1 MQKRFGVG
9 ALVCALWAVPAWA
22 QVKID
27 EPWARATVPGQKAT
41 GVFMKLTATQAS
53 QLVGVSSPAA
63 GVAEVHEMKWRAT

>member
-1 MQKRFGVG
+1 MQKRFVVG
-9 ALVCALWAVPAWA
+9 ALVCALWSVPAWA

-53 QLVGVSSPAA
+53 SFGLDYTVSDS
-63 GVAEVHEMKWRAT
+63 VTLSVN

>member
-9 ALVCALWAVPAWA
+9 LLVCALSSVSAWA

-53 QLVGVSSPAA
+53 QLVGVCSPAA
-63 GVAEVHEMKWRAT
+63 GVAEVHEM